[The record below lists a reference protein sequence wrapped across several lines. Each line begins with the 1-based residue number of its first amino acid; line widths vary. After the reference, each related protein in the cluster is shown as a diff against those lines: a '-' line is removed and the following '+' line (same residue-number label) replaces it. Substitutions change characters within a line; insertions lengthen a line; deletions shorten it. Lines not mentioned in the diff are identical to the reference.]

1 MIITPTLL
9 NRADWIAERFF
20 PAPNRTESV
29 PEQQHA
35 EAAHQHHD
43 LTNHVIICGYG
54 RVGQI
59 VARFLKQ
66 MGIQYVAIDPDPI
79 RIKEASSAG
88 EPAYYGDAK
97 RVDIL
102 RGLGAAD
109 ARLIILTLPNPKS
122 SLEALKHIKREFGEI
137 PVLVRTQDDYHLEQF
152 QIYGAAEVVPE
163 ALEGSL
169 MLVSHV
175 LTLLEVPA
183 DVIKERIHTV
193 RSQRYR
199 ILHGFVHGGQS
210 LKADLDQSRVIQKH
224 AVTLSENAYA
234 CGKTL
239 DSLDLE
245 LEVSSLIQNGEEI
258 DNPSGAVSLNEGDT
272 LILNGSPRDIEK
284 AEEWIL
290 LGNL

>member
-1 MIITPTLL
+1 MRHNKQKYLTTNGRIRIIAGQFRGRQVPVLDAPGLRPTTDRTKETLFNWL
-9 NRADWIAERFF
+9 MQDVQDAVCLDGFAGSGSLGFEALSRGAKHVYFVEKIPQAAQQITRNAEQLGCAQQASIINNEF
-20 PAPNRTESV
+20 
-29 PEQQHA
+29 EQA
-35 EAAHQHHD
+35 
-43 LTNHVIICGYG
+43 
-54 RVGQI
+54 
-59 VARFLKQ
+59 LKQ
-66 MGIQYVAIDPDPI
+66 
-79 RIKEASSAG
+79 
-88 EPAYYGDAK
+88 
-97 RVDIL
+97 
-102 RGLGAAD
+102 
-109 ARLIILTLPNPKS
+109 
-122 SLEALKHIKREFGEI
+122 IKREFGDI

-199 ILHGFVHGGQS
+199 LLHGFVHGGQS

-224 AVTLSENAYA
+224 AVTLSENAHA
-234 CGKTL
+234 CGKNL
-239 DSLDLE
+239 DELDLE

-258 DNPSGAVSLNEGDT
+258 DNPSGAVCLYEGDT
-272 LILNGSPRDIEK
+272 LILKGSPREIEQ
-284 AEEWIL
+284 AEERIL